1 MKSIITQAQNCKVCE
16 PFLEDGVR
24 PVFTIH
30 PKARILIVGQ
40 APGRKVHL
48 SGLPWAD
55 ASGKRLR
62 QWLGVTEEV
71 FYDASIFAILP
82 MGFCF
87 PGTGKSGDLPPRK
100 ECAPLWHETMLRFMP
115 NIELILLIG
124 QYAQAYYLGKNKMK
138 NLTETVK
145 HYAAYLPKYLP
156 LPHPS
161 PRNQIWLKKNAWYEE
176 EVVPF
181 LKDKVKSMGIG
192 EVEKS

>member
-1 MKSIITQAQNCKVCE
+1 MSIDEIGKQARDCQVCS
-16 PFLEDGVR
+16 PFLADGVR

-30 PKARILIVGQ
+30 PKARILIIGQ

-48 SGLPWAD
+48 SGTPWAD

-62 QWLGVTEEV
+62 NWLGVSEDE
-71 FYDASIFAILP
+71 FYDPSVFAILP

-100 ECAPLWHETMLRFMP
+100 ECAPLWHEPMINMMP
-115 NIELILLIG
+115 NIELTLLIG
-124 QYAQAYYLGKNKMK
+124 QYAQAYYLGKNKMR

-145 HYAAYLPKYLP
+145 NHAAYLPTYLP

-161 PRNQIWLKKNAWYEE
+161 PRNQFWLKKNAWFEE

-181 LKDKVKSMGIG
+181 LKTLIK
-192 EVEKS
+192 